1 MGVHCSKKGVKVTAN
16 LPPSDTQNSTPLP
29 PQLLQETIKE
39 SPPSSA
45 NSMTEN
51 PLTESSFEYK
61 PPPRQ
66 TRTVWSS
73 FKRNP
78 GSSSPKRSRS
88 LRVKKTQDVVTPDTL
103 DIQPNKE
110 LVTRLGDEGDVHI
123 GGRGGSFRS
132 SLKRSGKFKK
142 MSGKPGSPE
151 CSSPPP
157 SGYPARMES
166 TVSLAKDVIQQLK
179 QESTEKVVEATQQL
193 YRMVDDA
200 WSTPKYG
207 RDLAYSISDA
217 MRVEGGLD
225 ILLKNCKSDDRALQL
240 NSARLLE
247 QIMTAN
253 NRDFVVKKGLDSV
266 VKLACSRKEPTLL
279 QIGMGILENL
289 FKHSE
294 DTCTKVIDRGG
305 LQAVLYSCRM
315 SDNIT
320 LRHCA
325 AALANCAMYGGS
337 ANQQRMIEFRTS
349 EWLFPLAFNSDN
361 SIRYYACLAIA
372 VLASNHAIERQV
384 VSSGT
389 LDLVEPFVTTHDPGE
404 FARSDKAHAQGRSEG
419 WLTRLM
425 PLLECSRREAKCLA
439 AFHFAMEA
447 IIKKEQGRTKVF
459 HDINVVGSLRQVA
472 SSNNE
477 IASKLAI
484 QALRTIGEEIPAK
497 LSFNISCW
505 SVKEVQMW
513 VKNIGFSN
521 FCFGFE
527 NHKVDGDLLL
537 TITEQ
542 ELIKDIEM
550 ESSLLRRRF
559 LRELAQL
566 KSNSNSGDKE
576 LYDWLKTLGPE
587 YPQYTHNLTHCGI
600 DMNLLPFVTD
610 GHLKDDGGITNGVHR
625 MKILKAIH
633 PWAFNPYSDPVPPFA
648 PRKMSMKKT
657 FQGLE
662 SYPQVF
668 DSPQNE
674 TKQLTDQGDT
684 QKQPRKSLDVFISYR
699 RSTGSL
705 LASLLKVHLQ
715 LRGFTVFIDV
725 EKLEAGKFDNNLLN
739 SVRSAKSFVLVLSAG
754 SLDRCMG
761 DKEHK
766 DWVHREIVT
775 ALECKCNIV
784 PVIDNFK
791 WPKSDDLPEDM
802 KGICFFNGIKWIH
815 DYQDA
820 CIDKLERF
828 LKGEENMDRY
838 IDNEIMA
845 VRQMMAGHG
854 LRTSS
859 GGSSVS

>member
-1 MGVHCSKKGVKVTAN
+1 MGLHCSKKGVRVA
-16 LPPSDTQNSTPLP
+16 STPPHSEVSATPSPELIP
-29 PQLLQETIKE
+29 ETEPLTPSE
-39 SPPSSA
+39 SSD
-45 NSMTEN
+45 SMTEN

-61 PPPRQ
+61 SPPRQ

-88 LRVKKTQDVVTPDTL
+88 LRVKKTHDVVTSDTL
-103 DIQPNKE
+103 DVQPNKE
-110 LVTRLGDEGDVHI
+110 VVTLDRLGDEVDTCSSF
-123 GGRGGSFRS
+123 RGSFRS
-132 SLKRSGKFKK
+132 SKRSGKFKR
-142 MSGKPGSPE
+142 MSTKPGSPE

-157 SGYPARMES
+157 TGNGTRMES
-166 TVSLAKDVIQQLK
+166 TVTLAKDVIQQLK
-179 QESTEKVVEATQQL
+179 QDNTDKVVEATQQL

-217 MRVEGGLD
+217 MRMEGGLD

-253 NRDFVVKKGLDSV
+253 NRDFVVRKGLESV

-372 VLASNHAIERQV
+372 VLASNQAIERQV

-447 IIKKEQGRTKVF
+447 IIKKDQGRTKVF
-459 HDINVVGSLRQVA
+459 QDINVIASLRQVA

-484 QALRTIGEEIPAK
+484 QALRTIGEEIPSK

-513 VKNIGFSN
+513 VKTIGFAN

-537 TITEQ
+537 TITET
-542 ELIKDIEM
+542 ELMRDIEM
-550 ESSLLRRRF
+550 DSSLLRRRF
-559 LRELAQL
+559 LRELGQL
-566 KSNSNSGDKE
+566 KCNSNSGDKE

-587 YPQYTHNLTHCGI
+587 YPQYTHNLMHCGI
-600 DMNLLPFVTD
+600 DIQLLPFVTD
-610 GHLKDDGGITNGVHR
+610 QHLKDDGGITNGVHR

-633 PWAFNPYSDPVPPFA
+633 PWAFNPYTFPGA
-648 PRKMSMKKT
+648 PAKMKNKGITS
-657 FQGLE
+657 FQGLDI
-662 SYPQVF
+662 YPKVF

-674 TKQLTDQGDT
+674 EKQLTESGDS
-684 QKQPRKSLDVFISYR
+684 KNQPRKSLDVFISYR

-725 EKLEAGKFDNNLLN
+725 EKLEAGKFDNNLLH
-739 SVRSAKSFVLVLSAG
+739 SVRSAKSFVMVLSSG

-761 DKEHK
+761 DKDHK

-775 ALECKCNIV
+775 AIECKCNIV

-791 WPKSDDLPEDM
+791 WPKPDDLPEDM
-802 KGICFFNGIKWIH
+802 RGICFFNGIKWIH

-828 LKGEENMDRY
+828 LKGEENMEKY

-845 VRQMMAGHG
+845 VRQMIAGHG

>member
-1 MGVHCSKKGVKVTAN
+1 MGVHCSKKGVRVA
-16 LPPSDTQNSTPLP
+16 STPPHSEILTAPSPELLP
-29 PQLLQETIKE
+29 EETIKE
-39 SPPSSA
+39 PLSPSTD
-45 NSMTEN
+45 SMTEN
-51 PLTESSFEYK
+51 PFTDSSFEYK
-61 PPPRQ
+61 SPPRQ
-66 TRTVWSS
+66 SRTVWSS
-73 FKRNP
+73 FKRNA

-88 LRVKKTQDVVTPDTL
+88 LRVKKTHDVVTPDSL
-103 DIQPNKE
+103 DVQPNKE
-110 LVTRLGDEGDVHI
+110 VVTLDRLGDEVVDSSF
-123 GGRGGSFRS
+123 RGSFRS
-132 SLKRSGKFKK
+132 SKRSGKFKR
-142 MSGKPGSPE
+142 MSTKPGSPE

-157 SGYPARMES
+157 TGNGTRMES
-166 TVSLAKDVIQQLK
+166 TVTLAKDVIQQLK
-179 QESTEKVVEATQQL
+179 QDTLCTEKVVEATQQL

-217 MRVEGGLD
+217 LRMEGGLD

-253 NRDFVVKKGLDSV
+253 NRDFVVRKGLESV

-372 VLASNHAIERQV
+372 VLASNQAIERQV

-404 FARSDKAHAQGRSEG
+404 FARSDKAHSQGRSEG
-419 WLTRLM
+419 WLTRLV
-425 PLLECSRREAKCLA
+425 PLLECTRREAKCLA

-447 IIKKEQGRTKVF
+447 IIKKDQGRTKVF
-459 HDINVVGSLRQVA
+459 HDINVIGSLRQVA

-484 QALRTIGEEIPAK
+484 QALRTIGEEIPCK

-513 VKNIGFSN
+513 VKTIGFAS
-521 FCFGFE
+521 FGFGFE

-537 TITEQ
+537 TITET
-542 ELIKDIEM
+542 ELMRDIEM

-559 LRELAQL
+559 LRELGQL
-566 KSNSNSGDKE
+566 KCNSNSGDKD
-576 LYDWLKTLGPE
+576 LYDWLKSLGPE
-587 YPQYTHNLTHCGI
+587 YPQYTHNLMHCGI
-600 DMNLLPFVTD
+600 DIQLLPFVTD
-610 GHLKDDGGITNGVHR
+610 IHLKDDGGITNGVHR

-633 PWAFNPYSDPVPPFA
+633 PWAFNPYSFPGSPA
-648 PRKMSMKKT
+648 KMKNIT
-657 FQGLE
+657 GLDY
-662 SYPQVF
+662 YPKVF

-674 TKQLTDQGDT
+674 DKQLTDAGDA
-684 QKQPRKSLDVFISYR
+684 KNQPRKSLDVFISYR
-699 RSTGSL
+699 RATGSL

-739 SVRSAKSFVLVLSAG
+739 SVRSAKSFVMVLSSG

-761 DKEHK
+761 DRDHK

-791 WPKSDDLPEDM
+791 WPKPDDLPEDM
-802 KGICFFNGIKWIH
+802 RGICFFNGIKWIH

-828 LKGEENMDRY
+828 LKGEENMEKY